1 MLNKKDLK
9 DFAEFCQA
17 KYHVKLNPEII
28 DDFLQTLNSNGE
40 MMSEIHNYNEHHHVV
55 GCSSNNIEC
64 THLTFDS
71 AKCNECPY

>member
-1 MLNKKDLK
+1 MITRDELS
-9 DFAEFCQA
+9 DFVKFCQV
-17 KYHVKLNPEII
+17 KYQVELNQVII
-28 DDFLQTLNSNGE
+28 DDFIHSMNSNKN
-40 MMSEIHNYNEHHHVV
+40 SEADGQSLNTHLI

>member
-1 MLNKKDLK
+1 MITREELS
-9 DFAEFCQA
+9 DFVEFCQA
-17 KYHVKLNPEII
+17 KYHIE
-28 DDFLQTLNSNGE
+28 LNSVIIEDFIKTIN
-40 MMSEIHNYNEHHHVV
+40 SEEEPVNDSDYYHDLN